1 MKTLSLI
8 CISIMIVNF
17 AEAQFSGGV
26 KLNVGMGGISS
37 ANLEDNLAYQNNYDP
52 KITDWSV
59 DQKWGF
65 NFGFG
70 GFLAYNFS
78 DHFSILTEPT
88 INFLQC
94 AIDISRE
101 ENNVDANGDGDV
113 KTETTESDINL
124 TYFSLPILVRYEFP
138 SKFYVLAGLG
148 INFTGSPGITSYAYS
163 QKVDYKNGGVDKTT
177 IDPKTNYE
185 TSLNVFDS
193 PRFDFV
199 IGIGKTFEVGG
210 KDLNIDLR
218 YNLPLTK
225 SEMFTTDPYYNDG
238 QFKHNDLLGLDGKTD
253 AEKSAPYLLN
263 DYKMSVL
270 SLSVAYTLFKK

>member
-1 MKTLSLI
+1 
-8 CISIMIVNF
+8 MIANI

-26 KLNVGMGGISS
+26 KLNLGMGGISS
-37 ANLEDNLAYQNNYDP
+37 SNLEDNLAFQNNYDP
-52 KITDWSV
+52 KITDWTV

-70 GFLAYNFS
+70 GFLSYSFS
-78 DHFSILTEPT
+78 DHFSLLTEPT

-94 AIDISRE
+94 GIDFTRE
-101 ENNVDANGDGDV
+101 DNNVDANGNGDI
-113 KTETTESDINL
+113 KTETTESDISL
-124 TYFSLPILVRYEFP
+124 TYFSLPILARYEFS
-138 SKFYVLAGLG
+138 SKFYLLAGLG
-148 INFTGSPGITSYAYS
+148 INFTGTPSINSNAFS

-177 IDPKTNYE
+177 IDPGTNYE

-199 IGIGKTFEVGG
+199 IGLGKTFEVSG
-210 KDLNIDLR
+210 KPLYVDLR
-218 YNLPLTK
+218 YNLPLTQ

-238 QFKHNDLLGLDGKTD
+238 QFKHNDLLGIDGKAD

-270 SLSVAYTLFKK
+270 SLSVALTLFKK